1 MPATFQLE
9 VATPERLVIREQ
21 VTEAEIPAK
30 DGNIGVLP
38 EHAPLL
44 SELGMGALHYTVD
57 GSPRQ
62 VIAVAGGWVE
72 VLNNQVRVLA
82 DTAEKSTEIDVARA
96 EAALRRAT
104 ELLAGPVGDLD
115 VASTLEAMAKAQAR
129 LDAARAAQK

>member
-30 DGNIGVLP
+30 DGAIGVLP
-38 EHAPLL
+38 DHAPLL
-44 SELGMGALHYTVD
+44 SELGAGALHYTVE
-57 GSPRQ
+57 GSARQ
-62 VIAVAGGWVE
+62 VLAVSGGWVE

-96 EAALRRAT
+96 EAALQHAN
-104 ELLAGPVGDLD
+104 ELLAGPPGDLD
-115 VASTLEAMAKAQAR
+115 VASTLDAMKKAQAR
-129 LDAARAAQK
+129 IDAAKIGQK

>member
-96 EAALRRAT
+96 EAALRR
-104 ELLAGPVGDLD
+104 
-115 VASTLEAMAKAQAR
+115 
-129 LDAARAAQK
+129 